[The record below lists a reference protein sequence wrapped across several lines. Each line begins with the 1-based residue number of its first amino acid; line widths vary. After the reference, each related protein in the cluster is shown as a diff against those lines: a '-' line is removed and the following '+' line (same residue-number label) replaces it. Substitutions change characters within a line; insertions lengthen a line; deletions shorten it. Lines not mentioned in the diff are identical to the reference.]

1 VSNIVAVYDSLREG
15 MDNHHYIADGKRI
28 ALGWLTGYKM
38 YNLGDSPCIVPTR
51 DDSGRVRIEWY
62 KVSDEILESLDIL
75 EEYDPNTPKTS
86 LHLRKSI
93 FSPYGRGWIY
103 VYNQPVEQASY
114 MEAGDWERF
123 SRMAMPNQGVQAE

>member
-1 VSNIVAVYDSLREG
+1 MSQHIVAVYGSLREK

-38 YNLGDSPCIVPTR
+38 FNFGDYPGIVPTH

-62 KVSDEILESLDIL
+62 KVSDETLASLDNL
-75 EEYDPNTPKTS
+75 EEYDPSTPQTS
-86 LHLRKSI
+86 LYLRKPI

-103 VYNQPVEQASY
+103 VYNQPLEQSSY

-123 SRMAMPNQGVQAE
+123 RRETKLSQEV